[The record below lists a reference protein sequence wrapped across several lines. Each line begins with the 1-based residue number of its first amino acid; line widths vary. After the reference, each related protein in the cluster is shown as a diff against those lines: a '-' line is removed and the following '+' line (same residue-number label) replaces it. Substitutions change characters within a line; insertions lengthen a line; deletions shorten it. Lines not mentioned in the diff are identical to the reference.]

1 MTKYVLASH
10 MRKHNGEKYSC
21 DECEYTTHCPKIL
34 KSHKTHRHSEEKWK
48 CDFCD
53 YRTHNKHELDDHTMQ
68 VHTMERP
75 FKCDQCDYACTNERK
90 LKAHKVGF
98 EDSSL
103 KAAFQFQNL
112 ILLRVC
118 LLYTSDAADE

>member
-1 MTKYVLASH
+1 MTKYVLQSH

-21 DECEYTTHCPKIL
+21 DECEYTTHCPKFL
-34 KSHKTHRHSEEKWK
+34 KTHKTHRHSEEKWK

-53 YRTHNKHELDDHTMQ
+53 YRTHKKHELDDHTMQ

-103 KAAFQFQNL
+103 IAMSERVRSSVQRLWNRMMNL
-112 ILLRVC
+112 
-118 LLYTSDAADE
+118 